1 MVDWSKDWI
10 SSKTV
15 AKQRKYSYNAPLHI
29 RQKFMGVHLSLELR
43 KKYGRRSITV
53 RKGDTVKILRGQF
66 SKKSGKVTDMELK
79 RSKVYVEGA
88 EHIKKD
94 GSKTPYPINPSNL
107 IITNLILD
115 DKKRKEKLSVKENKK
130 ESKKNG

>member
-29 RQKFMGVHLSLELR
+29 RQKFMGVHLSPELR

-66 SKKSGKVTDMELK
+66 SKKSGKVTDLELK
-79 RSKVYVEGA
+79 KSKVYVEGA
-88 EHIKKD
+88 ENIKKD

-115 DKKRKEKLSVKENKK
+115 DKKRKEKLSVKEEKK